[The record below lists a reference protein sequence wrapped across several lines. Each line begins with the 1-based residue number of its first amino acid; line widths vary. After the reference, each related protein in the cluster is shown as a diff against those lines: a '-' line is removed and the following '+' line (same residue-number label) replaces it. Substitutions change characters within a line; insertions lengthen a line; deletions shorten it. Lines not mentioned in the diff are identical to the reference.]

1 MHLKKSTLVPLLLV
15 SCCFMFNTIAEVKGV
30 ATVKDFDLDR
40 FCGTW
45 YEIARLPNNHEKGMV
60 EVFSTISKKENGK
73 LEIVNNGFK
82 GSYRGKKTTVKGEM
96 IPHPKMSSWMKV
108 KVWLF
113 SLDYKIIHIDR
124 KNYQY
129 ALVTSNSNKF
139 LWILSRTPVMQ
150 TDIYDGLV
158 GSAKGMGFD
167 VDRLEKVT
175 QQYNN
180 ATAQK

>member
-1 MHLKKSTLVPLLLV
+1 MRFQKSTLVQMMLV
-15 SCCFMFNTIAEVKGV
+15 SVCLMFNTMAEGKGV
-30 ATVKDFDLDR
+30 ATVKDLDLDR

-60 EVFSTISKKENGK
+60 EVFSTISKKDNGK
-73 LEIVNNGFK
+73 IEIVNNGYK
-82 GSYRGKKTTVKGEM
+82 GSHRGKKTTIKGEM

-113 SLDYKIIHIDR
+113 SLDYKIINIDR
-124 KNYQY
+124 DNYQY

-158 GSAKGMGFD
+158 DSAKVLGFD
-167 VDRLEKVT
+167 VDNLEKVP
-175 QQYNN
+175 QLYNS
-180 ATAQK
+180 ATVQR

>member
-1 MHLKKSTLVPLLLV
+1 MLVRKSTLVQLVLV
-15 SCCFMFNTIAEVKGV
+15 SVCFIFNTMVEGKEV
-30 ATVKDFDLDR
+30 ATVKNLDLDR

-45 YEIARLPNNHEKGMV
+45 YEIARLPNSHEKGMV
-60 EVFSTISKKENGK
+60 EVSSTISKKDNGK
-73 LEIVNNGFK
+73 MEIVNNGYK
-82 GSYRGKKTTVKGEM
+82 GSRRGKKTTVKGEM

-124 KNYQY
+124 KQYQY

-139 LWILSRTPVMQ
+139 LWILSRTPIMQ
-150 TDIYDGLV
+150 ADVYDDLV
-158 GSAKGMGFD
+158 DSAKSMGFD

-175 QQYNN
+175 QLYNS
-180 ATAQK
+180 ATVQK